1 MSDDGGDGSGSVDLR
16 SSEVRDDSHGSHG
29 SHGSKPSVPFRSWF
43 YFRTG
48 YSEYFM
54 FIFGAANT
62 LTLTYYLALDNY
74 PALQSVFSSFTLYVA
89 LVTLTGFPI
98 MILVGYLH
106 MRRTSAFR
114 SQVEISVESN
124 PYMYKL
130 PPGVHQEVLA
140 PLFYEVLGALKK
152 ADAGEKLTPD
162 EVKAMRNLD
171 EKLGFLAGG
180 GILKRPEN
188 FGGL

>member
-1 MSDDGGDGSGSVDLR
+1 MSRNDGDDAGSDGLR
-16 SSEVRDDSHGSHG
+16 SNEVRDGSH
-29 SHGSKPSVPFRSWF
+29 SSKRSVTFRSWF

-48 YSEYFM
+48 YSAYFT

-62 LTLTYYLALDNY
+62 LTLTYYLAVDNY

-98 MILVGYLH
+98 MILAGYLH

-114 SQVEISVESN
+114 SEVEINVESN

-130 PPGVHQEVLA
+130 PPGVHREVLA

-152 ADAGEKLTPD
+152 ADAGEILTPD
-162 EVKAMRNLD
+162 EVKAMKNLD
-171 EKLGFLAGG
+171 EKLEFLADG

>member
-1 MSDDGGDGSGSVDLR
+1 MNKGDVDGTGNLR
-16 SSEVRDDSHGSHG
+16 SNEVRDGSH
-29 SHGSKPSVPFRSWF
+29 SSKRSVTFRSWF

-48 YSEYFM
+48 YSEYFV

-62 LTLTYYLALDNY
+62 LTLTYYLAVDNY
-74 PALQSVFSSFTLYVA
+74 PTLQSAFSSFTIYVA
-89 LVTLTGFPI
+89 IITLAGFPI
-98 MILVGYLH
+98 LILVGYLH
-106 MRRTSAFR
+106 MRRTSAYR

-152 ADAGEKLTPD
+152 ADAGEKMTPG
-162 EVKAMRNLD
+162 EIKAMRDLD
-171 EKLGFLAGG
+171 EKLEFLSDG
-180 GILKRPEN
+180 GILKRPKN

>member
-1 MSDDGGDGSGSVDLR
+1 MSGNGGDGSGSGDLR
-16 SSEVRDDSHGSHG
+16 SSEVRDGNHGSHG
-29 SHGSKPSVPFRSWF
+29 SERSVPFRSWF

-62 LTLTYYLALDNY
+62 LTLTYYLAVDNY
-74 PALQSVFSSFTLYVA
+74 PALQSVFSSFTVYVA
-89 LVTLTGFPI
+89 LVTLAGFPI

-114 SQVEISVESN
+114 SEVEISIESN

-140 PLFYEVLGALKK
+140 PLLYEVLGALKK
-152 ADAGEKLTPD
+152 ADAGESLTPD
-162 EVKAMRNLD
+162 EVKAMKNLD
-171 EKLGFLAGG
+171 EKLGFLVGG

>member
-1 MSDDGGDGSGSVDLR
+1 MSDDGGDGSGSSGDLR
-16 SSEVRDDSHGSHG
+16 SSKVRDGNHG
-29 SHGSKPSVPFRSWF
+29 SHGSKRSVPFRSWF

-62 LTLTYYLALDNY
+62 LTLTYYLAVNNY
-74 PALQSVFSSFTLYVA
+74 PALQSVFSSFTLYIA
-89 LVTLTGFPI
+89 LVTLAGFPI

-114 SQVEISVESN
+114 SEIEISVESN

-130 PPGVHQEVLA
+130 PPGVQREVLA
-140 PLFYEVLGALKK
+140 PLLYEVLGALKK
-152 ADAGEKLTPD
+152 ADAGESLTPD
-162 EVKAMRNLD
+162 DVKAMRNLD

-180 GILKRPEN
+180 GILKRPES

>member
-1 MSDDGGDGSGSVDLR
+1 MSKKDGGNGAGSDGLR
-16 SSEVRDDSHGSHG
+16 SNEVRDGSH
-29 SHGSKPSVPFRSWF
+29 SSKRSVTFRSWF

-48 YSEYFM
+48 YSEYFV
-54 FIFGAANT
+54 FIFGATNT
-62 LTLTYYLALDNY
+62 LTLTYYLAVDNY
-74 PALQSVFSSFTLYVA
+74 PALQSIFSSFTLYIA
-89 LVTLTGFPI
+89 LVTLAGFPI
-98 MILVGYLH
+98 LILVGYLH

-140 PLFYEVLGALKK
+140 PLLYEVLGALKK
-152 ADAGEKLTPD
+152 ADAGERLTPD

-171 EKLGFLAGG
+171 EKLAFLAGG

>member
-1 MSDDGGDGSGSVDLR
+1 MSKDGSGNGSLR
-16 SSEVRDDSHGSHG
+16 SNEVRDGSH
-29 SHGSKPSVPFRSWF
+29 SSKRSVTFRSWF
-43 YFRTG
+43 YFQTG
-48 YSEYFM
+48 YSQYFV

-62 LTLTYYLALDNY
+62 LTLTYYLAIDNY
-74 PALQSVFSSFTLYVA
+74 PALQSAFSSFTIYIA
-89 LVTLTGFPI
+89 IITLTGFPI
-98 MILVGYLH
+98 LILAGYLH

-114 SQVEISVESN
+114 SEIEINVESN

-130 PPGVHQEVLA
+130 PPGVQREVLA
-140 PLFYEVLGALKK
+140 PLLYEVLGALKK

-171 EKLGFLAGG
+171 EKLEFLAGG
-180 GILKRPEN
+180 GILKRPES

>member
-1 MSDDGGDGSGSVDLR
+1 MSKDGGDDAGSGSPR
-16 SSEVRDDSHGSHG
+16 SNGARDG
-29 SHGSKPSVPFRSWF
+29 SHGSKRSVTFRSWF

-62 LTLTYYLALDNY
+62 LTLTYYLAVDNY
-74 PALQSVFSSFTLYVA
+74 PALQSIFSSFTVYVA
-89 LVTLTGFPI
+89 LVALAGFPI

-114 SQVEISVESN
+114 SEIEVSIESN

-130 PPGVHQEVLA
+130 PPGVHREVLA
-140 PLFYEVLGALKK
+140 PLLYEVLGALKK
-152 ADAGEKLTPD
+152 ADAGERLTPD
-162 EVKAMRNLD
+162 EVKAMRDLD

>member
-1 MSDDGGDGSGSVDLR
+1 MSRNGEDDSGSSGLR
-16 SSEVRDDSHGSHG
+16 SNEVRDG
-29 SHGSKPSVPFRSWF
+29 SHGSKRSVPFRSWF

-48 YSEYFM
+48 YAEYFV
-54 FIFGAANT
+54 FILGATNT
-62 LTLTYYLALDNY
+62 LTLTYYLAVDNY
-74 PALQSVFSSFTLYVA
+74 PALQSVFSSFTMYGA
-89 LVTLTGFPI
+89 LVTLAGFPI
-98 MILVGYLH
+98 LVLAGYLH

-114 SQVEISVESN
+114 SEIEISVESN

-152 ADAGEKLTPD
+152 ADAGESLTPD
-162 EVKAMRNLD
+162 EVRAMRSLD
-171 EKLGFLAGG
+171 EKLEFLAGG